1 MKKMLP
7 SKGRILISEP
17 FLSDPE
23 FNRTVVLL
31 GQYSDQGAVGFVLN
45 RLLNSYTD
53 ELVPDLLDYNFPL
66 YYGGPV
72 EQNTLH
78 FIHTCGDIIEG
89 CEEICKGVYWGGNIN
104 SVNEAIKNDLAKPED
119 FKFFVG
125 YSGWTDGQLDD
136 EIEQKAWWVSEC
148 DRDTLFTD
156 DLEDMWGV
164 LVKHLGKN
172 FEHLA
177 NAPLDP
183 RWN

>member
-1 MKKMLP
+1 MKKLLP
-7 SKGRILISEP
+7 ARGRILISEP
-17 FLSDPE
+17 FLKDPQ

-31 GQYSDQGAVGFVLN
+31 GQHNDESSVGFVLN
-45 RLLNSYTD
+45 RLLNASTD
-53 ELVPDLLDYNFPL
+53 ELVPDLLIYNFPL

-78 FIHTCGDIIEG
+78 FIHTYGDIIEDA
-89 CEEICKGVYWGGNIN
+89 EEISHGIFWGGNIN
-104 SVNEAIKNDLAKPED
+104 SVNNAIEKRLAKPEN

-125 YSGWTDGQLDD
+125 YSGWTEGQLDD
-136 EIEQKAWWVSEC
+136 EIKQKAWWVSEC
-148 DRDTLFTD
+148 NTNTIFTD
-156 DLEDMWGV
+156 DLEDMWSM

-183 RWN
+183 NWN

>member
-1 MKKMLP
+1 MKNFKP
-7 SKGRILISEP
+7 SKGKILISEP
-17 FLSDPE
+17 FLKDPQ

-31 GQYSDQGAVGFVLN
+31 GQYTGDGSVGFVLN
-45 RLLNSYTD
+45 RLLNGNTD
-53 ELVPDLLDYNFPL
+53 ELVPNLLSYNFPL

-78 FIHTCGDIIEG
+78 FIHTCGNIITGAEYLKNG
-89 CEEICKGVYWGGNIN
+89 LYWGGSIQ
-104 SVNEAIKNDLAKPED
+104 SVNNAIENNLAKPEN

-125 YSGWTDGQLDD
+125 YSSWSEGQLDD
-136 EIEQKAWWVSEC
+136 ELEEKAWWVSEC
-148 DRDTLFTD
+148 NNDIIFTD
-156 DLEDMWGV
+156 DLEDMWGN

-177 NAPLDP
+177 SAPIDP

>member
-1 MKKMLP
+1 MKNLLP
-7 SKGRILISEP
+7 AKGKILISEP
-17 FLSDPE
+17 FLSDPQ

-31 GQYSDQGAVGFVLN
+31 GQYSNEGAVGFVLN
-45 RLLNSYTD
+45 RLLNASTD
-53 ELVPDLLDYNFPL
+53 ELVPDLLTHNFPL

-78 FIHTCGDIIEG
+78 FIHTCGHLIEG
-89 CEEICKGVYWGGNIN
+89 CEEIKNGLFWGGNIH
-104 SVNEAIKNDLAKPED
+104 SVNHAIANSLAKPEH

-136 EIEQKAWWVSEC
+136 EIEQKAWWVSDCHIE
-148 DRDTLFTD
+148 TLFTD

-164 LVKHLGKN
+164 LVKHLGKD

-177 NAPLDP
+177 NAPQDP